1 MITKTKPQSK
11 KKPVLKTVTKPERL
25 PNPHPGRILQRHFLE
40 PLNLNQ
46 AQLSA
51 ATGLPQ
57 SRISELIKGRRG
69 ITVDS
74 AIRLAR
80 VIGPHE
86 QFWLGLQAQYDMEEA
101 LLSRGAEYDALKRV
115 QVPASAAA

>member
-1 MITKTKPQSK
+1 MKTKSTTRK
-11 KKPVLKTVTKPERL
+11 AAKTPPGTVRL
-25 PNPHPGRILQRHFLE
+25 SNPHPGRLLRKHFLE
-40 PLNLNQ
+40 PLGLTQ
-46 AQLSA
+46 AQLAA

-57 SRISELIKGRRG
+57 SRLTELVKERRG

-80 VIGPHE
+80 VLGPHP

-101 LLSRGAEYDALKRV
+101 MKSKGAEYDSLQRI
-115 QVPASAAA
+115 QIEPLAAAA